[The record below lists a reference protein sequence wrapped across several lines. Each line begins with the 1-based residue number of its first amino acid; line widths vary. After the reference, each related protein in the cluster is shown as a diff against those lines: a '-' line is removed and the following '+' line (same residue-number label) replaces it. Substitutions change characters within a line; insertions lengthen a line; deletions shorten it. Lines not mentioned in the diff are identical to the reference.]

1 MQCWYLWYRVRGHG
15 VGCDAYSS
23 SISCCIGLSLCLCMP
38 ASVVFPTVQRQDFKD
53 FLSYERALHSVGDP
67 FWFVIAVPVTAVQ
80 GRTSWLHHPLSV
92 ARENRSCRRN
102 QRISEQP
109 RTPSPTLPAPHP
121 PSPTLSPTIPQIRRY
136 LFRPCRTLF
145 FFLQRIADRIHASGW
160 TRGIGV
166 EGVEDLAEEGEV
178 VGDEGIVDEHD
189 SAWLLEQNAWLME
202 ELDSK
207 DGEWFVTVGTCGV
220 WGGGVG
226 AGAGLRGYCLR
237 PRWREAG

>member
-1 MQCWYLWYRVRGHG
+1 MSLPCRGVYHGYTSRSSKHGITVIVDEVRMSP
-15 VGCDAYSS
+15 SS
-23 SISCCIGLSLCLCMP
+23 
-38 ASVVFPTVQRQDFKD
+38 
-53 FLSYERALHSVGDP
+53 RAPPHL
-67 FWFVIAVPVTAVQ
+67 
-80 GRTSWLHHPLSV
+80 PL
-92 ARENRSCRRN
+92 
-102 QRISEQP
+102 Q
-109 RTPSPTLPAPHP
+109 LLPHP
-121 PSPTLSPTIPQIRRY
+121 PPSAPPFPKYVGDLLRLCGTR
-136 LFRPCRTLF
+136 C

-207 DGEWFVTVGTCGV
+207 DGECFFTVGACGLP
-220 WGGGVG
+220 GIRERVG

-237 PRWREAG
+237 PGWRGGSKGLLVLVVELVVWWWYWY